1 MNISYEQIK
10 AFIAVADC
18 GSFSAAAKQLG
29 KHRTTLGQVVTNLEI
44 ETNME
49 LFDRTSRYPQ
59 LTEEG
64 QVLYQHAKNLAETTR
79 SFEQLCQNRERGIE
93 SEITI
98 YHSSLV
104 PMGLITDVMKGVRT
118 KFPMVKVHWRQK
130 NIEDVR
136 IALSEGE
143 ADMAIMLVPAGQATT
158 SIQFTY
164 LLNMPFVLCAT
175 PDYIK
180 YNQLTDLK
188 ALKRARQLLL
198 EDYITSGLAK
208 TLTLSNH
215 AEEISSIDVLM
226 HLLLSGEGW
235 AIVPLHCAEPHVQSG
250 QLVTIELDEINSTLQ
265 FPLNIWQR
273 NAFFGP
279 VAKEAIALLRQHSH
293 DYGI

>member
-98 YHSSLV
+98 YHSELV
-104 PMGLITDVMKGVRT
+104 PMGLITSVMQGIRA

-130 NIEDVR
+130 HIDDVR
-136 IALSEGE
+136 QALSEGE

-158 SIQFTY
+158 YIQFTY

-180 YNQLTDLK
+180 YNQLNDLK

-215 AEEISSIDVLM
+215 AEEISSIEVLM

-235 AIVPLHCAEPHVQSG
+235 AIVPRHCAEVHLQSG
-250 QLVTIELDEINSTLQ
+250 QLVNIELDEINSALQ

-279 VAKEAIALLRQHSH
+279 VAKEAISLFRQHSH
-293 DYGI
+293 DYSL